1 MNISPT
7 RPRLGFSL
15 LTLATLSVATLL
27 VLFPIYWVVVT
38 SLKEAR
44 EIFASPPVFWPSR
57 FTLANYASMWV
68 ASAIP
73 KYFLN
78 TAIVAA
84 SSIACILCFSSMAAY
99 ALTRFEFRGRTA
111 FLLSLLVGQIMP
123 LTTLII
129 PLYLFWA
136 SVHLID
142 THTVL
147 MVNYAAFGIPAG
159 VWLMTGFMK
168 GIPRE
173 LDEAARI
180 DGGSTLLILAKVVL
194 PLSQPG
200 LIATGLSTLFWIWQE
215 LMISMTFV
223 ISDDKKMLMAGVS
236 TFITSRGIRWGELT
250 AAGVAVILPVL
261 VLYLLLRKAL
271 VRGLTAGALKS

>member
-1 MNISPT
+1 MRRLPIRR
-7 RPRLGFSL
+7 RPGLSL
-15 LTLATLSVATLL
+15 LRLACLSAASLL
-27 VLFPIYWVVVT
+27 VLFPIYWAAVT
-38 SLKEAR
+38 SLKDAR
-44 EIFASPPVFWPSR
+44 EVFASPPVFWPGR
-57 FTLANYASMWV
+57 FAFENYASMWS

-73 KYFLN
+73 QYFLN
-78 TAIVAA
+78 TIVVAA
-84 SSIACILCFSSMAAY
+84 CSILCILLVSGMAAY
-99 ALTRFEFRGRTA
+99 ALTRFDFRGRTA

-136 SVHLID
+136 SVRLLD

-147 MVNYAAFGIPAG
+147 IVNYAAFGIPAG

-168 GIPRE
+168 SIPRE
-173 LDEAARI
+173 LDEAARV
-180 DGGSTLLILAKVVL
+180 DGASTLLILSRVVL

-200 LIATGLSTLFWIWQE
+200 LVATGLSTLFWIWQE

-223 ISDDKKMLMAGVS
+223 VSDDKKMLMAGVS

>member
-1 MNISPT
+1 MKRPPT
-7 RPRLGFSL
+7 RRRLGSSL
-15 LTLATLSVATLL
+15 LTLASLTIASLL
-27 VLFPIYWVVVT
+27 VLFPIYWVVAT
-38 SLKEAR
+38 SLKETS
-44 EIFASPPVFWPSR
+44 EIFASPPVFWPGR
-57 FTLANYASMWV
+57 FAFENYANMWS

-73 KYFLN
+73 QYFLN
-78 TAIVAA
+78 TILVAA
-84 SSIACILCFSSMAAY
+84 CAILCILLFSSMAAY
-99 ALTRFEFRGRTA
+99 ALTRFSFGGRTA

-136 SVHLID
+136 SVRMLD

-147 MVNYAAFGIPAG
+147 IVNYAAFGLPAG

-180 DGGSTLLILAKVVL
+180 DGASTMLILAKVVL
-194 PLSQPG
+194 PLSRPG
-200 LIATGLSTLFWIWQE
+200 LIATALSTLFWIWQE

-271 VRGLTAGALKS
+271 IRGLTAGALKS

>member
-1 MNISPT
+1 MRNSSV
-7 RPRLGFSL
+7 RPRRRAKL
-15 LTLATLSVATLL
+15 LALVSLSVAALL
-27 VLFPIYWVVVT
+27 ALFPIYWVLVT
-38 SLKEAR
+38 SLKGTS
-44 EIFASPPVFWPSR
+44 EIFASPPVFWPGR
-57 FTLANYASMWV
+57 LAFENYANMWV

-73 KYFLN
+73 TYFLN

-84 SSIACILCFSSMAAY
+84 CSIACILLFSCMAAY
-99 ALTRFEFRGRTA
+99 ALTRFDFRGRTA
-111 FLLSLLVGQIMP
+111 FLLSLLVGQMMP

-136 SVHLID
+136 SVHMLD

-147 MVNYAAFGIPAG
+147 VVNYAAFGIPAG

-180 DGGSTLLILAKVVL
+180 DGAGTLLILAKVVV
-194 PLSQPG
+194 PVAQPG
-200 LIATGLSTLFWIWQE
+200 LVATGLSTLFWIWQE

-261 VLYLLLRKAL
+261 ALYLVLRKTL

>member
-1 MNISPT
+1 MRRSPIRL
-7 RPRLGFSL
+7 RPGLSL
-15 LTLATLSVATLL
+15 LTLASLSVACLL

-38 SLKEAR
+38 SLKDAR
-44 EIFASPPVFWPSR
+44 EIFASPPVFWPGR
-57 FTLANYASMWV
+57 FAFENYANMWN

-78 TAIVAA
+78 TVVVAA
-84 SSIACILCFSSMAAY
+84 SSIACILLFSSMAAY
-99 ALTRFEFRGRTA
+99 ALTRFSFRGRTV

-136 SVHLID
+136 SVRMLD

-147 MVNYAAFGIPAG
+147 IVNYAAFGIPAG

-168 GIPRE
+168 SIPRE
-173 LDEAARI
+173 LDEAARM
-180 DGGSTLLILAKVVL
+180 DGAGTFLILTKVVM

-200 LIATGLSTLFWIWQE
+200 LVATGLSTLFWIWQE

-250 AAGVAVILPVL
+250 AAGVAVILPVF

-271 VRGLTAGALKS
+271 VKGLTSGAMKG

>member
-1 MNISPT
+1 MKRSPMHL
-7 RPRLGFSL
+7 RPAFSL
-15 LTLATLSVATLL
+15 VTMASLSVATLL

-38 SLKEAR
+38 SLKDAR
-44 EIFASPPVFWPSR
+44 EIFASPPVFWPGR
-57 FTLANYASMWV
+57 FAFENYANMWV

-84 SSIACILCFSSMAAY
+84 FSIAFILFFAGMAAY
-99 ALTRFEFRGRTA
+99 ALTRFNFRGRTA

-147 MVNYAAFGIPAG
+147 IVNYAAFGIPAG

-168 GIPRE
+168 AIPRE

-180 DGGSTLLILAKVVL
+180 DGANTLLILAKVVL

-236 TFITSRGIRWGELT
+236 TFITSRGIVWGQLT
-250 AAGVAVILPVL
+250 AAGVAVIVPVL
-261 VLYLLLRKAL
+261 VLYLLLRRAL

>member
-1 MNISPT
+1 MSSSTIRS
-7 RPRLGFSL
+7 RPAHGL
-15 LTLATLSVATLL
+15 LALAALPAASLL

-38 SLKEAR
+38 SLKDAR

-57 FTLANYASMWV
+57 FALENYARMWG

-73 KYFLN
+73 KYFIN

-84 SSIACILCFSSMAAY
+84 ASIACILLFSGMAAY
-99 ALTRFEFRGRTA
+99 SLTRFSFRGRTA
-111 FLLSLLVGQIMP
+111 FLLSLLVGQMMP

-136 SVHLID
+136 SVRMLDTYSVLI
-142 THTVL
+142 
-147 MVNYAAFGIPAG
+147 VNYAAFGIPAG

-173 LDEAARI
+173 LDEAARM
-180 DGGSTLLILAKVVL
+180 DGASTMLILWRVVL

-200 LIATGLSTLFWIWQE
+200 LVATGLSTLFWIWQE

-261 VLYLLLRKAL
+261 ALYLLLRKAL